1 MEKEG
6 AVSLWVGNVQSS
18 EELDRLLTVSYT
30 DEGDF
35 IPSIFAKHFGIRR
48 YDDAVREAE
57 YYEEASN
64 NLNQLLTGFSY
75 DDEIVIVLRFT
86 ALVQEG
92 LTDNFN
98 AVVLLYN
105 FKYTEE
111 LLEAT
116 IQSNYFKFLG
126 AVEYQ

>member
-6 AVSLWVGNVQSS
+6 FVSLWVGNVQSS
-18 EELDRLLTVSYT
+18 EELDRLLTVSYS
-30 DEGDF
+30 DVGDF
-35 IPSIFAKHFGIRR
+35 IPSIFAKHFEISR

-64 NLNQLLTGFSY
+64 NLNQLLEGFSY
-75 DDEIVIVLRFT
+75 DDEIVPRFST
-86 ALVQEG
+86 LVQKG
-92 LTDNFN
+92 LTDDFN
-98 AVVLLYN
+98 VVVLLYN

-116 IQSNYFKFLG
+116 IQSNYFRFLG